1 MPNTFHRV
9 GTGAHPVLVLH
20 GWFGDAH
27 AFEPIEPWLSGEQF
41 TYVFMDC
48 RGYGGMRDVRG
59 NYTIDEIASD
69 ALTLA
74 DALGIETFSLVG
86 HSMGGMAIER
96 IAVLAPDRVRA
107 LVAVAPVPC
116 GGIAYDPP
124 TRQLLEAAGGSVSI
138 RRGIIDRSTGGRLP
152 AAWLDWKAQYSM
164 ERAAPEAFAAYFP
177 AWADTDF
184 SAEIVGRHPVK
195 VLIGEHDPVFNA
207 ALMDRTYLRRYR
219 QATLE
224 VLENTGHYPMNET
237 PLALAAAIER
247 FLVPFG
253 KT

>member
-1 MPNTFHRV
+1 MPTTFHRV
-9 GTGAHPVLVLH
+9 GTGAHSVLVLH

-27 AFEPIEPWLSGEQF
+27 AFEPIEPWLSGGIF
-41 TYVFMDC
+41 SYVFMDC
-48 RGYGGMRDVRG
+48 RGYGGMRAARG
-59 NYTIDEIASD
+59 DYTIDEIAND

-74 DALGIETFSLVG
+74 DTLGIETFSLVG

-124 TRQLLEAAGGSVSI
+124 TRQLLEAAAGSADI

-152 AAWLDWKAQYSM
+152 AAWLDWKARYSM
-164 ERAAPEAFAAYFP
+164 ERAAPEAFAAYFT

-184 SAEIVGRHPVK
+184 STEIVGRHPVK
-195 VLIGEHDPVFNA
+195 VLIGEHDPIFHR
-207 ALMDRTYLRRYR
+207 ALMERTYLRRYTH
-219 QATLE
+219 ASVE
-224 VLENTGHYPMNET
+224 VIGHAGHYPMNET
-237 PLALAAAIER
+237 PLALVAAIEA
-247 FLVPFG
+247 FLAPFG
-253 KT
+253 DC